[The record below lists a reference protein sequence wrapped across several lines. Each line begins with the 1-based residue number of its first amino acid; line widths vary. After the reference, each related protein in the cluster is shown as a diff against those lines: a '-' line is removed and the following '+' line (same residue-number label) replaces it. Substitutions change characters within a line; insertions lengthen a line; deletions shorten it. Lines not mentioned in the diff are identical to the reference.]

1 MDATQLR
8 SWWSCHI
15 HTVARGHQRSF
26 STIRRMHWVYL
37 FVLSGL
43 FGTFANTSSNVTTA
57 TAAQYA
63 TPNFVIQTEDATL
76 AKQFAETAEAS
87 RKQLTMLWLGHNIPN
102 WSRPCPVRVK
112 VDERLGAGG
121 ETSFSF
127 AGGEVYGWT
136 MSIQGPADQIINSV
150 LPHEITHM
158 ILASHF
164 RKPLPR
170 WADEGAASAIEDA
183 SERQKLNNALIKY
196 LQTNRGISFTRM
208 FAMKEY
214 PDDIRPLYAQAH
226 ALVTFLIDQGGHRKY
241 IQFLETAFQN
251 NHWDDA
257 LQSYYGFDD
266 LKTLQ
271 TRWNR
276 WVAVGMPLTDGTLLA
291 ANAPLVGHS
300 LTEQTTTGKM
310 AAGQNNNPVRPVAA
324 TDIASNGVTLAS
336 YTLENRPNTVI
347 PANRSVTATSA
358 NAAAPSNVTSNVAS
372 NGVTADPYGGT
383 RTAAARPRPEP
394 NLVWNGPVEDEN
406 RSTESPLECAKST
419 ENAQNIPVQGP
430 VTGSISSSSAVV
442 WNTSNADSQVV
453 VRELLSQARTDAI
466 VR

>member
-8 SWWSCHI
+8 SACI
-15 HTVARGHQRSF
+15 LATIRGHRTFF
-26 STIRRMHWVYL
+26 STVRRRMSRGR
-37 FVLSGL
+37 VLTVCRAMWMGMLCLGSVLGGI
-43 FGTFANTSSNVTTA
+43 FGAFSDAMPMSSA

-76 AKQFAETAEAS
+76 AKQFAETAEVS
-87 RKQLTMLWLGHNIPN
+87 RKELAVLWLGHNIPN
-102 WSRPCPVRVK
+102 WSRPCPVRVT
-112 VDERLGAGG
+112 VDDHLGAGG

-127 AGGEVYGWT
+127 ASGEVYGWT
-136 MSIQGPADQIINSV
+136 MSIQGPADQIISSV

-170 WADEGAASAIEDA
+170 WADEGAASSIEHS

-251 NHWDDA
+251 NNWNGA
-257 LQSYYGFDD
+257 LQNYYGFDD

-271 TRWNR
+271 TSWNR
-276 WVAVGMPLTDGTLLA
+276 WVAVGMPLSDGTLLA
-291 ANAPLVGHS
+291 SNAPLVGRSFAGQPTNNVSNASATMIANSTTASSGVALAS
-300 LTEQTTTGKM
+300 LTQNGGSNM
-310 AAGQNNNPVRPVAA
+310 AAPV
-324 TDIASNGVTLAS
+324 T
-336 YTLENRPNTVI
+336 
-347 PANRSVTATSA
+347 RSSD
-358 NAAAPSNVTSNVAS
+358 PNVAP
-372 NGVTADPYGGT
+372 ADPYGGT

-394 NLVWNGPVEDEN
+394 NLVWNGPVEEN
-406 RSTESPLECAKST
+406 TRPVANLGNTPPASIAAE
-419 ENAQNIPVQGP
+419 IPVQGA
-430 VTGSISSSSAVV
+430 VTGSISSSSAVI
-442 WNTSNADSQVV
+442 WNTSDSDSQTA
-453 VRELLSQARTDAI
+453 VRELLSQTRSDTL